1 MYTYNATVDRVVD
14 GDTVDALVDLGFDT
28 WKKVRIR
35 LYGLDAWESRT
46 RDLDEKK
53 KGLAAKQYLIDQ
65 LESND
70 NKFVLVSHGVGKYGR
85 CLGEL
90 FLQKDGWS
98 INEMLITEG
107 HAKKYYGG
115 KR

>member
-1 MYTYNATVDRVVD
+1 M
-14 GDTVDALVDLGFDT
+14 
-28 WKKVRIR
+28 
-35 LYGLDAWESRT
+35 DAWESRT

-53 KGLAAKQYLIDQ
+53 KGLAAKQFLIDK

-98 INEMLITEG
+98 INDMLITEG